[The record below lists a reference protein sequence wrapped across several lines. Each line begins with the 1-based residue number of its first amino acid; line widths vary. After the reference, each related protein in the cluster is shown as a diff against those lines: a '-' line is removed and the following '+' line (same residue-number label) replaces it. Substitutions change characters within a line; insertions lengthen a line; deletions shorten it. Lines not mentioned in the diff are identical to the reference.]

1 MRRNVSHLDNP
12 SSASRLRFQLI
23 SSSRFSSGEYSKLGK
38 NEWRRHKT
46 NIGNTGL
53 HHLLLDFWVEGLL
66 SPTDLCSP
74 CSIITHP
81 GALFLHYYSPSS
93 VNFLYFFSQISPAT
107 TIIRHTIGLF
117 PHFPSLPALCIYH
130 FRLQN
135 YFPVKLFLF
144 SSFLSH
150 LARLASHNTFKVSLF
165 FRRRVDVVIICHH
178 TKLEPLET
186 RCTME
191 QPSAAGLHT
200 LPHSHLLGRGDC
212 ESRGQISSTPRTA
225 PAAVVTAIGA
235 ITSSASLVAHI
246 MARCVTTH

>member
-1 MRRNVSHLDNP
+1 MFT
-12 SSASRLRFQLI
+12 LR
-23 SSSRFSSGEYSKLGK
+23 Y
-38 NEWRRHKT
+38 
-46 NIGNTGL
+46 
-53 HHLLLDFWVEGLL
+53 
-66 SPTDLCSP
+66 
-74 CSIITHP
+74 
-81 GALFLHYYSPSS
+81 YYSPWGTIFTLLFT
-93 VNFLYFFSQISPAT
+93 VFCKLPLFFLSDLAGDNNH
-107 TIIRHTIGLF
+107 RHTIGLF

-178 TKLEPLET
+178 TELEPLET

-200 LPHSHLLGRGDC
+200 LPHSHLLGRDDC